1 MAAFHAE
8 RAEQLRVLEDGERE
22 RHELETR
29 AAAAVAEAQENV
41 TALDA
46 AAQSL
51 RVQLEQ
57 LEARAEEEERV
68 EREQREKLVLEKE
81 DTLLEQLGLSQL
93 TQRQLATLVLDLAR
107 HRVSSSDDVVARV
120 HAARE
125 KAAAALSE
133 EQDEAQTLKSATEME
148 DAASAY
154 KLREDTRRRETKRI
168 ERQIEERRK
177 RKEKRE
183 QEAREAAE
191 ARAKAEAEGGEVPPP
206 TPEQANEEEEE
217 EEELALPE
225 EESHPLDV
233 LLEALTES
241 ERFSRTETSA
251 ARDARDEV
259 KRQLSTEEKSLETAK
274 SVLSKNYG
282 PDSIFL
288 PLRDECVESA
298 PGGAYTYKIC
308 FFGKATQDR
317 TSLGSMKDLPTKD
330 SETAEEDAGEE
341 NPYRLE
347 FTGGTKCWNG
357 PQRSLTVDIECGAL
371 PMELYD
377 IEEPSTCV
385 YKAKLRAP
393 IACDAQH
400 REQVMA
406 PPAEIV
412 QAAAATAPHH
422 IEVEVPAIP

>member
-22 RHELETR
+22 RHEMETR

-81 DTLLEQLGLSQL
+81 DALLEQLGLSQL

-107 HRVSSSDDVVARV
+107 HRISSSGDVVARV

-125 KAAAALSE
+125 KAAAALSD
-133 EQDEAQTLKSATEME
+133 EQEVAQTLKDATAMD
-148 DAASAY
+148 DAASAF

-168 ERQIEERRK
+168 ERRIEERRQK
-177 RKEKRE
+177 KEKRE

-191 ARAKAEAEGGEVPPP
+191 AQAKAEAESGEMPPP
-206 TPEQANEEEEE
+206 APEQANEEEEE
-217 EEELALPE
+217 EELVLPE
-225 EESHPLDV
+225 EEPHPLDV

-241 ERFSRTETSA
+241 EKFSRTETSV

-317 TSLGSMKDLPTKD
+317 TSLGNMKDLPVKD
-330 SETAEEDAGEE
+330 SEAAEEDAGEE

-357 PQRSLTVDIECGAL
+357 PQRSLAVDIECGAL

-400 REQVMA
+400 REEVMA
-406 PPAEIV
+406 PPTEIV

-422 IEVEVPAIP
+422 IEVEVPAIL